1 MRKGVVLLIKPFAF
15 LTFSLLSS
23 SLLLKLPIIAG
34 RRWPYRYLPFSTAVI
49 GVLLLGVCVY
59 SIKKDGR
66 TSAGSL
72 RQHANLRTIRTSLNG
87 SYIFNLYKLFTGCCH
102 PHQ

>member
-23 SLLLKLPIIAG
+23 SLLLKLPIIAGG

-72 RQHANLRTIRTSLNG
+72 RQHANL
-87 SYIFNLYKLFTGCCH
+87 
-102 PHQ
+102 

>member
-66 TSAGSL
+66 TSA
-72 RQHANLRTIRTSLNG
+72 REFKATC
-87 SYIFNLYKLFTGCCH
+87 KLMNNQNISEWLLHF
-102 PHQ
+102 

>member
-1 MRKGVVLLIKPFAF
+1 MHKGVVLLINPFVF

-34 RRWPYRYLPFSTAVI
+34 RRWPYLHFSTVVI
-49 GVLLLGVCVY
+49 GVLLLGVCAY
-59 SIKKDGR
+59 SNKKDGWA
-66 TSAGSL
+66 SAGSL